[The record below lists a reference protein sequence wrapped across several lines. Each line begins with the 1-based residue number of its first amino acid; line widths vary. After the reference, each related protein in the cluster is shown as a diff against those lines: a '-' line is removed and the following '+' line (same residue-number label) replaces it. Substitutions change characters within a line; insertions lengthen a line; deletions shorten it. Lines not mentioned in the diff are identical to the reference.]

1 MHSDNSYEDSTPLH
15 IHDCDVKD
23 DIEVTALRYAGEIP
37 TGLADET
44 VIASA
49 PRVPT
54 REQVAG
60 KYLRPNRYVK
70 NDDLLEWDERNT
82 VPDVLAMTEQ

>member
-1 MHSDNSYEDSTPLH
+1 MHADNSYEDSTPLH

-23 DIEVTALRYAGEIP
+23 DIEVTAIRYAGEIP

-54 REQVAG
+54 QEHVAEKVPATRQVRE
-60 KYLRPNRYVK
+60 K
-70 NDDLLEWDERNT
+70 
-82 VPDVLAMTEQ
+82 